1 MGVSD
6 GMAAGRTGWRRTT
19 GAGMLLLLLAGCPK
33 SGGTSSAG
41 GGADK
46 PPPITERPAEAGLV
60 ESMIDLDGDGKPEI
74 RNFFRERADAPRLL
88 VRKEVDMNRDGK
100 TDVISYFTDDG
111 ALDREEMD
119 SDYDGFFDWT
129 DHYQKGV
136 RVMSEYDSDNDGRPN
151 VFKYF
156 TRGDDGT
163 VHLDRK
169 ERDEDG
175 DGKIDVWERYDASGN
190 VIRMGRDTDGDGK
203 VDIRE
208 E

>member
-1 MGVSD
+1 MNRIGV
-6 GMAAGRTGWRRTT
+6 AGVLLMVACAKGGGST
-19 GAGMLLLLLAGCPK
+19 GASTE
-33 SGGTSSAG
+33 SG
-41 GGADK
+41 
-46 PPPITERPAEAGLV
+46 PPPITERTTEAGLV
-60 ESMIDLDGDGKPEI
+60 EASIDLDGDGKPEI
-74 RNFFRERADAPRLL
+74 RNFYRVRADAPRLL

-100 TDVISYFTDDG
+100 MDVVSVFDDSG
-111 ALDREEMD
+111 VLDREEMD

-129 DHYQKGV
+129 DHYQKGD
-136 RVMSEYDSDNDGRPN
+136 RVMSEYDSDNDGKPN

-156 TRGDDGT
+156 MRGEDGT
-163 VHLDRK
+163 VRLDRK

-175 DGKIDVWERYDASGN
+175 DGKIDVWERFDATGA

>member
-1 MGVSD
+1 MSTMRTMMV
-6 GMAAGRTGWRRTT
+6 AAVVAVAGCAKDPGAST
-19 GAGMLLLLLAGCPK
+19 GA
-33 SGGTSSAG
+33 SGPDA
-41 GGADK
+41 
-46 PPPITERPAEAGLV
+46 PPPITERTTEAGLV
-60 ESMIDLDGDGKPEI
+60 ESSIDLDGDGKPEI
-74 RNFFRERADAPRLL
+74 RNYWRERADAPRLL

-100 TDVISYFTDDG
+100 ADVISYFTDDG
-111 ALDREEMD
+111 VLDREEMD

-129 DHYQKGV
+129 DHYQKGT
-136 RVMSEYDSDNDGRPN
+136 RVMSEYDSDNDGKPN
-151 VFKYF
+151 VFKYY
-156 TRGDDGT
+156 TRSDDGS

-175 DGKIDVWERYDASGN
+175 DGKIDVWERFDATGN